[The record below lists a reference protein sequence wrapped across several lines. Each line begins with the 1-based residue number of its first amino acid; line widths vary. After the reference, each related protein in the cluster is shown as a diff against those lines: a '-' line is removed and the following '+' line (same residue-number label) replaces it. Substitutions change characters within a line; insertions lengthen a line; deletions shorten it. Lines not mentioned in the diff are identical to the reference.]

1 MGRSARP
8 VASRAPASHP
18 NLGLDAGPRHPP
30 GPPCTAGSPDAPSG
44 QVDLEILES
53 VPDALVIADE
63 RGSVVFANGSAV
75 QLFGYPQGELI
86 GQPIELLLPA
96 RFRVMHQ
103 VHRGGYQAAP
113 RRRPM
118 GLGLDLAGL
127 RRDGTEFPAE
137 ISLSPITVSG
147 RPCTIAAVRD
157 VAERRRMEERARL
170 WRKAQEEVRE
180 RDEFLSIASHEL
192 RTPITAL
199 QLQLQLLQ
207 RASHRMAGGMPRALE
222 GKLESLERQT
232 RRLALLV
239 NELLDVSRMRLGKLE
254 LRYEPLDL
262 AEVAREA
269 ASHVEADVSRGG
281 SRLAYDLAPAPGR
294 FDRLRVEQV
303 VGNLLV
309 NAGKFG
315 QGKPV
320 VLRVRPEGELAVLEV
335 TDQGIGIP
343 PEHQARVFERF
354 QRAVPAQNFG
364 GLGLGLYVAR
374 QIVEAHGGTIQVAS
388 AAGAG
393 STFTVRLPREPPG
406 ATASHPAQE
415 AAPPVVH

>member
-1 MGRSARP
+1 M
-8 VASRAPASHP
+8 
-18 NLGLDAGPRHPP
+18 
-30 GPPCTAGSPDAPSG
+30 
-44 QVDLEILES
+44 DLEILES
-53 VPDALVIADE
+53 VPDALVIADD
-63 RGSVVFANGSAV
+63 RGNMTYLNGSAE
-75 QLFGYPQGELI
+75 QLFGYPRAELV
-86 GQPIELLLPA
+86 GQPIEILLPA
-96 RFRVMHQ
+96 RYRVMHQ
-103 VHRGGYQAAP
+103 VHRAGYQAAP

-127 RRDGTEFPAE
+127 RHDGSEFPAE
-137 ISLSPITVSG
+137 ISLAPIMVDG

-157 VAERRRMEERARL
+157 VAERRRMEERAGL
-170 WRKAQEEVRE
+170 WRKARDEVRE

-207 RASHRMAGGMPRALE
+207 RATHRMAGGVPRPLAE
-222 GKLESLERQT
+222 KLESLERQT

-239 NELLDVSRMRLGKLE
+239 NELLDVSRMRLGKLV
-254 LRYEPLDL
+254 LRYEDLDL

-269 ASHVEADVSRGG
+269 ASHVEADISRAG
-281 SRLAYDLAPAPGR
+281 SQLAFDLSPSLGR
-294 FDRLRVEQV
+294 YDRLRVEQV

-320 VLRVRPEGELAVLEV
+320 VLRVRPEGTFAVLEV
-335 TDQGIGIP
+335 SDQGIGIP
-343 PEHQARVFERF
+343 LEHQARVFERF

-374 QIVEAHGGTIQVAS
+374 QIVEAHGGTIQVVS
-388 AAGAG
+388 GAGAG
-393 STFTVRLPREPPG
+393 STFTVRLPREPPAVTASPEGDQAGDG
-406 ATASHPAQE
+406 ATPPA
-415 AAPPVVH
+415 VH

>member
-1 MGRSARP
+1 M
-8 VASRAPASHP
+8 
-18 NLGLDAGPRHPP
+18 
-30 GPPCTAGSPDAPSG
+30 
-44 QVDLEILES
+44 DLEILES

-63 RGSVVFANGSAV
+63 QGIVTYANCSAE
-75 QLFGYPQGELI
+75 QLFGYKRAELV
-86 GQPIELLLPA
+86 GQPIEILLPA
-96 RFRVMHQ
+96 RYRVMHQ
-103 VHRGGYQAAP
+103 VHRAGYQGAP

-137 ISLSPITVSG
+137 ISLSPITVDERS
-147 RPCTIAAVRD
+147 CTIAAVRD
-157 VAERRRMEERARL
+157 VADRRRMEERAQL

-207 RASHRMAGGMPRALE
+207 RASQRIAGGMPRPLE
-222 GKLESLERQT
+222 EKLQSLERQT

-254 LRYEPLDL
+254 LRYEALDL

-269 ASHVEADVSRGG
+269 ASHVEADVSRTG
-281 SRLAYDLAPAPGR
+281 SQLAYDLSPSPGR
-294 FDRLRVEQV
+294 YDRLRLEQV

-320 VLRVRPEGELAVLEV
+320 MLRVRPEGEFSVLEV
-335 TDQGIGIP
+335 SDQGIGIP
-343 PEHQARVFERF
+343 LEHQARVFERF

-393 STFTVRLPREPPG
+393 STFTVRLPREPP
-406 ATASHPAQE
+406 ALSPTPPADP
-415 AAPPVVH
+415 ARGKAPPAV

>member
-1 MGRSARP
+1 MHSQA
-8 VASRAPASHP
+8 
-18 NLGLDAGPRHPP
+18 
-30 GPPCTAGSPDAPSG
+30 
-44 QVDLEILES
+44 VDLEILES

-63 RGSVVFANGSAV
+63 HGNVTYANSSAE
-75 QLFGYPQGELI
+75 QLFGYTRADLV

-96 RFRVMHQ
+96 RYRTMHQ
-103 VHRGGYQAAP
+103 VHRAGYQGAP
-113 RRRPM
+113 RKRPM

-137 ISLSPITVSG
+137 ISLAPIVLDG

-207 RASHRMAGGMPRALE
+207 RASQRMLGGMPRPLE
-222 GKLESLERQT
+222 EKLESLERQT

-239 NELLDVSRMRLGKLE
+239 NELLDVSRMRLGKLQ

-262 AEVAREA
+262 ADVAREA
-269 ASHVEADVSRGG
+269 AGHVEADVSRTG
-281 SRLAYDLAPAPGR
+281 SQIAYDLAPSPGR
-294 FDRLRVEQV
+294 YDRLRVEQV

-315 QGKPV
+315 EGKPV
-320 VLRVRPEGELAVLEV
+320 VLRVRPEGEFAVLEV
-335 TDQGIGIP
+335 SDHGIGIP
-343 PEHQARVFERF
+343 LEHQARVFERF

-374 QIVEAHGGTIQVAS
+374 QIVEAHGGTIQVSS

-393 STFTVRLPREPPG
+393 STFTVRIPRDPPALTVGPDQASG
-406 ATASHPAQE
+406 AT
-415 AAPPVVH
+415 PPQVH

>member
-1 MGRSARP
+1 MD
-8 VASRAPASHP
+8 
-18 NLGLDAGPRHPP
+18 LD
-30 GPPCTAGSPDAPSG
+30 
-44 QVDLEILES
+44 ILES

-63 RGSVVFANGSAV
+63 QGNVIYANSSAE
-75 QLFGYPQGELI
+75 QLFGYPRDKLV
-86 GQPIELLLPA
+86 GQPIEVLLPA
-96 RFRVMHQ
+96 RYRVMHQ
-103 VHRGGYQAAP
+103 VHRSGYQAAP

-127 RRDGTEFPAE
+127 RCDGSEFPAE
-137 ISLSPITVSG
+137 ISLAPLTVDG
-147 RPCTIAAVRD
+147 QPCTIAAVRD

-170 WRKAQEEVRE
+170 WRKAQDEVRE

-207 RASHRMAGGMPRALE
+207 RASQRLSGGMPRPIE
-222 GKLESLERQT
+222 EKLESLQRQT
-232 RRLALLV
+232 RRLSLLV
-239 NELLDVSRMRLGKLE
+239 NELLDVSRMRLGKLQ

-269 ASHVEADVSRGG
+269 ASHVEADVSRSG
-281 SRLAYDLAPAPGR
+281 SQLAYDLAPSPGR
-294 FDRLRVEQV
+294 YDRLRVEQV

-320 VLRVRPEGELAVLEV
+320 LLRVRPEGEFAVLEV
-335 TDQGIGIP
+335 SDHGIGIP

-354 QRAVPAQNFG
+354 QRAVSAQNFG

-374 QIVEAHGGTIQVAS
+374 QIVEAHGGTIQVVS
-388 AAGAG
+388 SAGAG
-393 STFTVRLPREPPG
+393 STFTVRLPRVPSSARTEQQPPG
-406 ATASHPAQE
+406 TE
-415 AAPPVVH
+415 EAPPAVH

>member
-1 MGRSARP
+1 M
-8 VASRAPASHP
+8 
-18 NLGLDAGPRHPP
+18 
-30 GPPCTAGSPDAPSG
+30 
-44 QVDLEILES
+44 DLEILES

-63 RGSVVFANGSAV
+63 RGNVTFANGSAE
-75 QLFGYPQGELI
+75 QLFGYLRADLLGR
-86 GQPIELLLPA
+86 PIEFLLPA
-96 RFRVMHQ
+96 RYRATHRMH
-103 VHRGGYQAAP
+103 RAGYQAAP

-127 RRDGTEFPAE
+127 RRDGTEFAAE
-137 ISLSPITVSG
+137 ISLSPIVIDG

-157 VAERRRMEERARL
+157 VAERRRLEERARL

-207 RASHRMAGGMPRALE
+207 RATHRMSGMPGPLE
-222 GKLESLERQT
+222 EKLESLERQT
-232 RRLALLV
+232 RRLAVLV

-254 LRYEPLDL
+254 LRYEELDL

-269 ASHVEADVSRGG
+269 AGHVEADISRSG
-281 SRLAYDLAPAPGR
+281 SRLAYDLSPSPGR
-294 FDRLRVEQV
+294 YDRLRIEQV
-303 VGNLLV
+303 LGNLLV

-320 VLRVRPEGELAVLEV
+320 VLRVRTKGELAIVEV
-335 TDQGIGIP
+335 SDQGIGIP
-343 PEHQARVFERF
+343 LEHQARVFERF

-374 QIVEAHGGTIQVAS
+374 QIVEAHGGTIQVTS

-393 STFTVRLPREPPG
+393 ATFTVRLPREP
-406 ATASHPAQE
+406 HPAGAQPE
-415 AAPPVVH
+415 IPREEGAPPSIQ

>member
-1 MGRSARP
+1 M
-8 VASRAPASHP
+8 
-18 NLGLDAGPRHPP
+18 
-30 GPPCTAGSPDAPSG
+30 
-44 QVDLEILES
+44 DLEILES
-53 VPDALVIADE
+53 VPDALVIVDDH
-63 RGSVVFANGSAV
+63 GNVVFANGSAE
-75 QLFGYPQGELI
+75 QLFGYPRAELA
-86 GQPIELLLPA
+86 GQPIEVLLPA
-96 RFRVMHQ
+96 RYRVMHQ

-137 ISLSPITVSG
+137 ISLSPITVDG
-147 RPCTIAAVRD
+147 RSCTIAAVRD

-207 RASHRMAGGMPRALE
+207 RASHRVAGGLPRPLE
-222 GKLESLERQT
+222 EKLESLERQT
-232 RRLALLV
+232 RRLSLLV

-254 LRYEPLDL
+254 LRYERLDL

-281 SRLAYDLAPAPGR
+281 SKLAYDLSPAPGR
-294 FDRLRVEQV
+294 YDRLRIEQV

-320 VLRVRPEGELAVLEV
+320 LLRVRPDDEYAVLEV
-335 TDQGIGIP
+335 SDQGIGIA

-374 QIVEAHGGTIQVAS
+374 QIVEAHGGSIQVAS

-393 STFTVRLPREPPG
+393 STFTVRLPREPAAA
-406 ATASHPAQE
+406 ATSPAASREDPDATPPA
-415 AAPPVVH
+415 VH